1 MRLQAIVCP
10 LVSMKETC
18 LFLKRR
24 DSSWIINTEETLLQD
39 VVFCMRLVKQ
49 HMDDRV
55 LIHTLGSLPVWI
67 ADVCWGLT
75 VSQPLRLTHN
85 KTHRHVHFGRECR
98 VSKGPSCWLF
108 RVSFFMSSLMFYSGK
123 HQNCTKVKYHEYGVI
138 SEQCVQCWMP
148 CPILEFHTGLH
159 ANFSGRPGPQ
169 DPAS

>member
-1 MRLQAIVCP
+1 MHLQAIVCP

-67 ADVCWGLT
+67 ADVC
-75 VSQPLRLTHN
+75 
-85 KTHRHVHFGRECR
+85 
-98 VSKGPSCWLF
+98 
-108 RVSFFMSSLMFYSGK
+108 
-123 HQNCTKVKYHEYGVI
+123 
-138 SEQCVQCWMP
+138 
-148 CPILEFHTGLH
+148 
-159 ANFSGRPGPQ
+159 
-169 DPAS
+169 